1 MNNMNTLEAMHTFV
15 RVAELA
21 SFTRAA
27 ESLGLLKATV
37 SVAVRELE
45 SSLGTRLLH
54 RTTRKVQLTLD
65 GEAYYERCKEL
76 LSEVDN
82 LQTMFQQS
90 GTSLRGR
97 LRVDMPSG
105 IARLYVIPHLPE
117 FLQAHPQIEFEL
129 SSTDRLVDPVQE
141 GFDCVMRA
149 GAPRDPQLIA
159 RPLGRLVLLN
169 CASPD
174 YLRRRGTPQTPADLA
189 QHDLVHYVTRLGAKS
204 EGFEYPDSGKY
215 RTLPMP
221 GPVVVNNSDAY
232 NAACLAGLGLIQAP
246 EIGVREH
253 FARGALVEVLPRY
266 RPEPMPLTLL
276 YAHRRNLPKR
286 VRVFADWLAEILQ
299 PALAHS
305 DAIAHSHPAGS
316 T

>member
-1 MNNMNTLEAMHTFV
+1 MNTLDAMQIFV
-15 RVAELA
+15 RVAEHA

-27 ESLGLLKATV
+27 ESMGLLKATA
-37 SVAVRELE
+37 SVAVRDLE

-54 RTTRKVQLTLD
+54 RTTRKVQMTLD
-65 GEAYYERCKEL
+65 GQAYYERCKEL

-82 LQTMFQQS
+82 VQTMFQQS
-90 GTSLRGR
+90 GESLRGR

-117 FLQAHPQIEFEL
+117 FLRAHPRMEFEL
-129 SSTDRLVDPVQE
+129 SSTDRLVDPIQE

-159 RPLGRLVLLN
+159 RPLGRLVLIT
-169 CASPD
+169 CASAD
-174 YLRRRGTPQTPADLA
+174 YLSRRGTPRTLADLA
-189 QHDLVHYVTRLGAKS
+189 EHDLIHYVSTLGRKS
-204 EGFEYPDSGKY
+204 EGFEYPASGEY
-215 RTLPMP
+215 RTLPMS

-253 FARGALVEVLPRY
+253 LARGVLVEVLPAHRA
-266 RPEPMPLTLL
+266 EPMSLSML
-276 YAHRRNLPKR
+276 YAHRRNLPRR
-286 VRVFADWLAEILQ
+286 VRVFMDWVAEILR
-299 PALAHS
+299 PVLAH
-305 DAIAHSHPAGS
+305 
-316 T
+316 

>member
-1 MNNMNTLEAMHTFV
+1 MNTLEAMQVFV
-15 RVAELA
+15 RVAEHA

-37 SVAVRELE
+37 SVAVRNLE
-45 SSLGTRLLH
+45 NSLGTRLLH
-54 RTTRKVQLTLD
+54 RTTRKVHLTLD
-65 GEAYYERCKEL
+65 GQVYYARCKEL

-82 LQTMFQQS
+82 LQAMFQRS
-90 GTSLRGR
+90 GESLRGR

-105 IARLYVIPHLPE
+105 IARLYVIPRLPQ

-129 SSTDRLVDPVQE
+129 SSTDRLVDPIQE

-149 GAPRDPQLIA
+149 GAPRDSQLIA
-159 RPLGRLVLLN
+159 RPLGRLILIN
-169 CASPD
+169 CASVD
-174 YLRRRGTPQTPADLA
+174 YLRRRGIPQTLADLA
-189 QHDLVHYVTRLGAKS
+189 QHDLIHYVSTLGGKS
-204 EGFEYPDSGKY
+204 EGFEYPESGGY
-215 RTLPMP
+215 RTLPMS

-253 FARGALVEVLPRY
+253 LARGVLVEVLPQH
-266 RPEPMPLTLL
+266 RPEPMSLSLL

-286 VRVFADWLAEILQ
+286 VRAFMDWVTEILR
-299 PALAHS
+299 PVLARV
-305 DAIAHSHPAGS
+305 
-316 T
+316 

>member
-1 MNNMNTLEAMHTFV
+1 MNTLEAMQVFV
-15 RVAELA
+15 RVAEQA

-27 ESLGLLKATV
+27 GSLGLLKATV

-45 SSLGTRLLH
+45 NSLGTRLLH
-54 RTTRKVQLTLD
+54 RTTRRVQMTLD
-65 GEAYYERCKEL
+65 GQAYYERCKEL
-76 LSEVDN
+76 LSELDN

-90 GTSLRGR
+90 GESLRGR

-105 IARLYVIPHLPE
+105 VARLYVIPLLPQ

-129 SSTDRLVDPVQE
+129 SSTDRLVDPIQE

-149 GAPRDPQLIA
+149 GAPRGPQLIA
-159 RPLGRLVLLN
+159 RPLGHLILIN
-169 CASPD
+169 CASAD
-174 YLRRRGTPQTPADLA
+174 YLRRRGTPQTLADLA
-189 QHDLVHYVTRLGAKS
+189 DHDLIHYVSRLGSRS
-204 EGFEYPDSGKY
+204 EGFEYPQSGEY
-215 RTLPMP
+215 RTLAMS

-253 FARGALVEVLPRY
+253 LARGTLVEVLPNY
-266 RPEPMPLTLL
+266 RPEPMSVSLL

-286 VRVFADWLAEILQ
+286 VRVFMEWVASVLQ
-299 PALAHS
+299 PVLAH
-305 DAIAHSHPAGS
+305 
-316 T
+316 

>member
-1 MNNMNTLEAMHTFV
+1 MNTLEAMQVFV
-15 RVAELA
+15 RVAEQA

-45 SSLGTRLLH
+45 NSLGTRLLH
-54 RTTRKVQLTLD
+54 RTTRKVQMTLD
-65 GEAYYERCKEL
+65 GQVYYERCKEL

-90 GTSLRGR
+90 GESLRGR

-105 IARLYVIPHLPE
+105 IARLYVIPQLPQ

-129 SSTDRLVDPVQE
+129 SSTDRLVDPIQE
-141 GFDCVMRA
+141 GFDCVIRA

-159 RPLGRLVLLN
+159 RPLGHLILIN
-169 CASPD
+169 CASAD
-174 YLRRRGTPQTPADLA
+174 YLRRRGTPQTLADLA
-189 QHDLVHYVTRLGAKS
+189 EHDLIHYVSRLGSKS
-204 EGFEYPDSGKY
+204 EGFEYPESGEY
-215 RTLPMP
+215 RTLAMS

-253 FARGALVEVLPRY
+253 LARGALVEVLSRY
-266 RPEPMPLTLL
+266 RPEPMSLSLL

-286 VRVFADWLAEILQ
+286 VRVFMDWVAEILR
-299 PALAHS
+299 PVLAH
-305 DAIAHSHPAGS
+305 G
-316 T
+316 

>member
-1 MNNMNTLEAMHTFV
+1 MNTLEAMQIFV
-15 RVAELA
+15 RVAEHA

-27 ESLGLLKATV
+27 ESLGVLKATV

-65 GEAYYERCKEL
+65 GQAYYGRCKEL

-82 LQTMFQQS
+82 LQAMFQQS
-90 GTSLRGR
+90 GESLRGR

-105 IARLYVIPHLPE
+105 IARLYVIPQLRQ

-159 RPLGRLVLLN
+159 RSLGRLILIN

-174 YLRRRGTPQTPADLA
+174 YLRRRGAPQTLADLA
-189 QHDLVHYVTRLGAKS
+189 EHDLIHYVSTLGAKS
-204 EGFEYPDSGKY
+204 EGFEYHESGEY
-215 RTLPMP
+215 RTLPMS
-221 GPVVVNNSDAY
+221 GRVVVNNSDAY

-253 FARGALVEVLPRY
+253 LARGVLVEVLPRY
-266 RPEPMPLTLL
+266 RAEPMSLSLL

-286 VRVFADWLAEILQ
+286 VRMFMDWVAEILR
-299 PALAHS
+299 PALAH
-305 DAIAHSHPAGS
+305 
-316 T
+316 